1 MKPGPTSAGTHVF
14 SPRPARLGKPR
25 LLIVGCGDTGMHVLA
40 QLAGRLRVFALTS
53 HPERAGDLRRAG
65 VVPLVGDL
73 DHPRSLAR
81 LRGLANWTLML
92 APPPSQGP
100 EDTRSAKLATVL
112 RRPAARLRAS
122 MNRSSQPCSGQ
133 RHLQHALIV
142 AKPAWTG
149 ARRPGAPRQWASQ
162 QHMNG
167 RLGGRQHT
175 GRAPSAPLAGIQYTA
190 LRPPAHRLV
199 YASTSG
205 VYGNV
210 GGARIDET
218 RPTRPQTDR
227 ARRRVSAETT
237 WRALGPDRARL
248 ARGFLADAAPW
259 RSTILRIPGIYGP
272 GRLPLERL
280 QKGLPRLHPAEDVYT
295 NHIEIH
301 DLARCVIAALWR
313 GKPQRV
319 VHAADGQELSMG
331 DYFDAVADAAGM
343 TRPPRQSA
351 DEVKAAVSPAMWSF
365 MNESRR
371 LMNGRL
377 VKELRVKLAY
387 PTVET
392 ALQDWYRKE

>member
-53 HPERAGDLRRAG
+53 HPERAGYLRRAG

-73 DHPRSLAR
+73 DQPRSLAR
-81 LRGLANWTLML
+81 LRGLADWTLML

-122 MNRSSQPCSGQ
+122 MTRSSQPCSGQ

-162 QHMNG
+162 QH
-167 RLGGRQHT
+167 LGGR
-175 GRAPSAPLAGIQYTA
+175 
-190 LRPPAHRLV
+190 PAHRLV

-218 RPTRPQTDR
+218 RPARPQTDR

-248 ARGFLADAAPW
+248 ARGCQADVAPW

-272 GRLPLERL
+272 DRLPLERL
-280 QKGLPRLHPAEDVYT
+280 QRAMPRLHPSEDVFT

-343 TRPPRQSA
+343 PRPPRQSA

-377 VKELRVKLAY
+377 VNELRVKLAY

>member
-14 SPRPARLGKPR
+14 FPRPARLGKPR

-73 DHPRSLAR
+73 DQPRSLAR
-81 LRGLANWTLML
+81 LRGLAAWTMML
-92 APPPSQGP
+92 APPPAHGP
-100 EDTRSAKLATVL
+100 EDTRSARLAAVL
-112 RRPAARLRAS
+112 RRPAVRLRAG
-122 MNRSSQPCSGQ
+122 MTRSPQPCSGQ

-149 ARRPGAPRQWASQ
+149 ARGPGAPRQWAFQ
-162 QHMNG
+162 QH
-167 RLGGRQHT
+167 LP
-175 GRAPSAPLAGIQYTA
+175 A
-190 LRPPAHRLV
+190 RPAQRLV

-227 ARRRVSAETT
+227 ARRRVSAETQ
-237 WRALGPDRARL
+237 WRALGPDRARM
-248 ARGFLADAAPW
+248 ARGFQTDVAPW

-272 GRLPLERL
+272 ERLPLERL

-351 DEVKAAVSPAMWSF
+351 DEVRAAVSPAMWSF

-387 PTVET
+387 PTVES
-392 ALQDWYRKE
+392 ALKDWYPGV